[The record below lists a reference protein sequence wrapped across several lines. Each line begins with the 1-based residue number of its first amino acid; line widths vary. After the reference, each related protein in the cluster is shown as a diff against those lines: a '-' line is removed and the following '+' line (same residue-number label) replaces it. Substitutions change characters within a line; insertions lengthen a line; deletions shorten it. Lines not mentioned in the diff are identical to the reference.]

1 MEKKVSASI
10 KVNGRKID
18 FQISCEQAKKV
29 IRLQRVIKKQREA
42 NPPSTP

>member
-18 FQISCEQAKKV
+18 FQISCEQAKK
-29 IRLQRVIKKQREA
+29 LSGCRE
-42 NPPSTP
+42 